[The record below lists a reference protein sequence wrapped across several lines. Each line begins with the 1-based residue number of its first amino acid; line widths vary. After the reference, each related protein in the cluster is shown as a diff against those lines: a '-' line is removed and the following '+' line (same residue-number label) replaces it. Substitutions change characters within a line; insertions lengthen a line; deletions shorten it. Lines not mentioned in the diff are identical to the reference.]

1 MRWIVFCFMVSL
13 HWVSFG
19 QNNTESPLCIDFPQA
34 STLPDT
40 SRQTVQTFLAK
51 QYPAT
56 QYGQF
61 VLTNVKNSPIGQHY
75 TWQQLAAQTPI
86 YQQFIKIN
94 ISHSGQILSVMRQCQ
109 AISNANIIQEEIDT
123 NLARR
128 YIAAQQAKCSQPIDF
143 ETQKMLYWDNNALV
157 SGLWLRYGSLS
168 SEIEAAEVLLNNKGQ
183 IIDLVS
189 LHEKKHAQ
197 HITADPPHP
206 TKDSTVTLA
215 IFRPDPLCTAQV
227 SYGTPYK
234 DNNDADCP
242 ELTAQRMMVSAKVL
256 YRNDSFL
263 LASPFCKIK
272 EFDAPEKPVCF
283 SLTPDFVYTRSND
296 NFEQVN
302 AYYHVNQYQMHVQE
316 LGFNNL
322 VNRPIKVDANALNGA
337 DQSMYSGFSDALYF
351 GEGGVDDA
359 EDADNIWHEYT
370 HAVSRDA
377 APNTNTGTE
386 RQTIEEA
393 NADFMAASYSASV
406 SSFGTGEVFN
416 WDGHNEFWAGRSVSG
431 TRTYSQRVGQKYA
444 DAEIWSSPLMLI
456 RALIGRDASEKLLLT
471 SMFSYAP
478 SLQMRDAA
486 NLFLQANTL
495 LRGGADS
502 LAIRQIFANR
512 KILPV
517 VTSVRNCA
525 ELKSYFQLEQNQ
537 TSLFCLKDMGTVQL
551 SLHTLTGQTLWENSW
566 RSQAESRFILPQN
579 NSQAAGLYVLK
590 LQTAEGL
597 AACWKVLR

>member
-1 MRWIVFCFMVSL
+1 MRWLVLCFMLCVA
-13 HWVSFG
+13 WVSFG
-19 QNNTESPLCIDFPQA
+19 QNNRPESSLCVSFPQTYA
-34 STLPDT
+34 LPDS
-40 SRQTVQTFLAK
+40 SRQSIQAFLYK
-51 QYPAT
+51 QYPAA

-61 VLTNVKNSPIGQHY
+61 VLVQEKNSPIGKHF
-75 TWQQLAAQTPI
+75 TWQQYAQQTPI

-94 ISHSGQILSVMRQCQ
+94 ISHSGQIFSVMSQCK
-109 AISNANIIQEEIDT
+109 AIGEASIIWEEIDT
-123 NLARR
+123 NFTRR
-128 YIAAQQAKCSQPIDF
+128 YIAQLQTRCSQPIGF
-143 ETQKMLYWDNNALV
+143 EQKKVLYWSEEQLT
-157 SGLWLRYGSLS
+157 SGTWLRYGSLS
-168 SEIEAAEVLLNNKGQ
+168 SEIEAAEVLFDSKGQ
-183 IIDLVS
+183 IVDFVS
-189 LHEKKHAQ
+189 LHEKKHA

-215 IFRPDPLCTAQV
+215 IYRPDPLCTAQV
-227 SYGTPYK
+227 GYGAPYK
-234 DNNDADCP
+234 DNDDADCP
-242 ELTAQRMMVSAKVL
+242 ELTAQRVTVSEKVL
-256 YRNDSFL
+256 FRNDSFL

-272 EFDAPEKPVCF
+272 EFDTPVKPVCF
-283 SLTPDFVYTRSND
+283 SLTPDFIYTRNND
-296 NFEQVN
+296 CFEQIN
-302 AYYHVNQYQMHVQE
+302 AYYHVNQYQKHLHD

-322 VNRPIKVDANALNGA
+322 VNRAIKVDANALNGS
-337 DQSMYSGFSDALYF
+337 DQSMYSGYSDALYF

-416 WDGHNEFWAGRSVSG
+416 WDGHNEFWAGRSVNS
-431 TRTYSQRVGQKYA
+431 TRTYLQRVGQKYA

-478 SLQMRDAA
+478 SMQMRDAA

-495 LRGGADS
+495 LRGGTDS
-502 LAIRQIFANR
+502 LAIRQIFCNR
-512 KILPV
+512 EILPV

-525 ELKSYFQLEQNQ
+525 ELKSFFRLEANQ
-537 TSLFCLKDMGTVQL
+537 TALLCLKNMGTVQI
-551 SLHTLTGQTLWENSW
+551 SLHTLTGQTLWVSAW
-566 RSQAESRFILPQN
+566 QSQAESRFNLPQHAG
-579 NSQAAGLYVLK
+579 QAAGIYILK
-590 LQTAEGL
+590 LQTPDGL